1 MRHLNYNHL
10 LYFWTVANE
19 GSVTRAAEV
28 LYLTP
33 QTISGQ
39 IRQLEE
45 SIGSP
50 LFNRVG
56 RRLTLSDTGK
66 VVKQYAD
73 EIFDL
78 GSQLAQRMKSSE
90 PGSAYVLNVGVV
102 ASIAKLIGY
111 QLLRPAFSDTERIQI
126 TCMESD
132 LEQLLADLA
141 ASRLDLVLSDRM
153 IPAGLS
159 IKAYNHLLGESD
171 VAFFCGTELWDSLAP
186 EFPASLDGAPM
197 LLPVVTSALRRRLD
211 DWFDQHNL
219 RPNLLAEFQDSAL
232 MKAFGRAGIGAFPAP
247 SVIADEIETMY
258 DAKILG
264 PAQGV
269 KESYYAISPERKIRH
284 PAALRITEIAKD
296 ALGAA

>member
-19 GSVTRAAEV
+19 GSITRAAEV

-45 SIGSP
+45 SVGSP

-78 GSQLAQRMKSSE
+78 GAQLAQRMKSNE

-102 ASIAKLIGY
+102 ASIAKLIGF
-111 QLLRPAFSDTERIQI
+111 QLLRPAFSESERIQI
-126 TCMESD
+126 TCMESELD
-132 LEQLLADLA
+132 QLLADLA
-141 ASRLDLVLSDRM
+141 ASRLDLVISDRM
-153 IPAGLS
+153 IPTGLS
-159 IKAYNHLLGESD
+159 IKAYNHLLGESE
-171 VAFFCGTELWDSLAP
+171 VAFFCGASLWERLSP
-186 EFPASLDGAPM
+186 KFPASLDGAPM
-197 LLPVVTSALRRRLD
+197 LLPLVTSALRRRLD
-211 DWFDQHNL
+211 DWFEQHEL
-219 RPNLLAEFQDSAL
+219 RPEVVAEFQDSAL
-232 MKAFGRAGIGAFPAP
+232 MKAFGHAGIGVFPAP

-258 DAKILG
+258 DAKMLG
-264 PAQGV
+264 PAVGV
-269 KESYYAISPERKIRH
+269 KENYYAISPERKIRH
-284 PAALRITEIAKD
+284 PAASRVTQLAKD
-296 ALGAA
+296 ALN